1 MIASK
6 LLIKKDLIR
15 RGNMCIR
22 RGNMC
27 MRHDSIPNE
36 YYEWRPSWAS
46 ILTIQKGSLT
56 ADKWCIF
63 NSQWLISRFVNTNY
77 TVHVTMRA
85 YIGVLI
91 QSRDEAWFD
100 RLSMCDWWQ
109 SLNLL
114 SYKMNSEHID
124 ISQNGDA
131 LFLTYS
137 KPHQNLA
144 FYTYL
149 WQTKD
154 IPHNNIHISKFWPGV
169 WVATRWGWGLWSG
182 YYLAVSAPPPGTCC
196 DPAASCPTLLTT
208 VSCCTDP
215 PLRALCIGISGERER

>member
-1 MIASK
+1 
-6 LLIKKDLIR
+6 
-15 RGNMCIR
+15 MCIR

-149 WQTKD
+149 WQRKED
-154 IPHNNIHISKFWPGV
+154 IPHKIHISI
-169 WVATRWGWGLWSG
+169 
-182 YYLAVSAPPPGTCC
+182 
-196 DPAASCPTLLTT
+196 LLTRCLSCHQVGVRVVIWILSSCIRTSPRNMLWPSCLVSHT
-208 VSCCTDP
+208 VNHSVM
-215 PLRALCIGISGERER
+215 LHRSSIEGALYWNIWGEGEVNKM